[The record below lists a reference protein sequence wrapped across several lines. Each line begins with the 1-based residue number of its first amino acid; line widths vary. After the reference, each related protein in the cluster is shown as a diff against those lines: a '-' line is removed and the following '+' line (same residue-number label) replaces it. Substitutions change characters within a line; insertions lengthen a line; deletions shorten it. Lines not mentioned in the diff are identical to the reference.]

1 MGVTKQERLQD
12 YMKAIAS
19 PAPAPGGG
27 SVAAVCGALGA
38 ALARMVANIALGKE
52 DYKSVHKEL
61 RRISAEGEALQRR
74 LLDLAEEDT
83 RAYWG
88 VMKALQ
94 KSKATPAQKE
104 RRREAIQLALKKASD
119 VPVETMEKCVA
130 VLELS
135 KKVLEK
141 GSKEAFTDAGSAA
154 LVAHAALEAAG
165 LNVKVNLLSIKDE
178 AFCKKTRA
186 KTESLLKKGSA
197 VNDKIARIVDSRF

>member
-12 YMKAIAS
+12 YVKAVAS

-38 ALARMVANIALGKE
+38 ALARMVANIAMGKE
-52 DYKSVHKEL
+52 DYKRVHKEL
-61 RRISAEGEALQRR
+61 RRISTEGEVLQRR
-74 LLDLAEEDT
+74 LLELAEEDSK
-83 RAYWG
+83 AYG
-88 VMKALQ
+88 AVMKALQ
-94 KSKATPAQKE
+94 KPRATPAQKE

-119 VPVETMEKCVA
+119 VPVETMENCVA

-135 KKVLEK
+135 KRALEK

-154 LVAHAALEAAG
+154 LVAQAALEAAG

-186 KTESLLKKGSA
+186 KMESLLKRGSA
-197 VNDKIARIVDSRF
+197 VNDMVARIVDSRF

>member
-1 MGVTKQERLQD
+1 VGVTRQQKLQE
-12 YMKAIAS
+12 YVKSVSS
-19 PAPAPGGG
+19 PTPAPGGG

-38 ALARMVANIALGKE
+38 ALAGMVANIALGKK

-61 RRISAEGEALQRR
+61 RKISAEGEVLQRR
-74 LLDLAEEDT
+74 LLELAEQDT
-83 RAYWG
+83 RAYRG

-94 KSKATPAQKE
+94 KPKATPSQKE
-104 RRREAIQLALKKASD
+104 RRREAIQLALKKASE

-135 KKVLEK
+135 KKALEK

-178 AFCKKTRA
+178 AFCKKIRA
-186 KTESLLKKGSA
+186 KMESLLKKGSA
-197 VNDKIARIVDSRF
+197 VNDKVSRIVDSRF

>member
-12 YMKAIAS
+12 YVKAVAS
-19 PAPAPGGG
+19 SSPAPGGG

-61 RRISAEGEALQRR
+61 RRISTTGESIQKR
-74 LLDLAEEDT
+74 LLELAEEDT

-94 KSKATPAQKE
+94 KPKATPAQKE
-104 RRREAIQLALKKASD
+104 RRRQAIQMAMKKATD
-119 VPVETMEKCVA
+119 VPAETMEKCVE

-135 KKVLEK
+135 KKAIEK
-141 GSKEAFTDAGSAA
+141 GSREAFTDVGSAA
-154 LVAHAALEAAG
+154 LVARAGLEAAG

-186 KTESLLKKGSA
+186 KAVSLLRKGSTLSNS
-197 VNDKIARIVDSRF
+197 VARIVESRF